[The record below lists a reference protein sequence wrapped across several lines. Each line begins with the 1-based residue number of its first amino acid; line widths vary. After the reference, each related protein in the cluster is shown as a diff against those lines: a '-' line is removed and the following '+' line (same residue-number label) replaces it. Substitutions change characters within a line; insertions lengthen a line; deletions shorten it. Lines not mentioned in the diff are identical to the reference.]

1 VQTQKDHVEAYSFLI
16 GRMTAAL
23 ITGDASYREVPAK
36 RTWTGL
42 LIGVA
47 LAALI
52 AGGCV
57 IFGLIE
63 HSRSPAPAPAPAPS
77 GSVIHHVRLVPS
89 GPGDLRSTPASRS
102 IGHAAQEG
110 RP

>member
-1 VQTQKDHVEAYSFLI
+1 VTVQTQKDHVEAYSFLI

-52 AGGCV
+52 TGGFV
-57 IFGLIE
+57 VFGLIE
-63 HSRSPAPAPAPAPS
+63 HSRSPVPAPAPS
-77 GSVIHHVRLVPS
+77 GSVIHHVTAAHPVS
-89 GPGDLRSTPASRS
+89 GRIA
-102 IGHAAQEG
+102 HAALEG